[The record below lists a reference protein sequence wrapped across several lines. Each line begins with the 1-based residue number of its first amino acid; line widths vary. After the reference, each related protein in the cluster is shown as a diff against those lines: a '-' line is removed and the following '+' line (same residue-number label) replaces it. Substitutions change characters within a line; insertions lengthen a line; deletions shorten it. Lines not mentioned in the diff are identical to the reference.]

1 MKARIIKNKSGEFV
15 PVLTHKDFFGK
26 ETKYVNAKDYI
37 SDTERS
43 KNREKRQRE
52 RIEKRIRQREI
63 DEERRAKEARR
74 AAFDAWWEEKQQ
86 CEKWGCTPPE
96 RPNLWN

>member
-1 MKARIIKNKSGEFV
+1 MRTRITKNKSGEFV
-15 PVLTHKDFFGK
+15 PVLTRKDFFGK
-26 ETKYVNAKDYI
+26 TIHAIDCRNEYSAADKARMTEAKRVRRMQEI
-37 SDTERS
+37 V
-43 KNREKRQRE
+43 
-52 RIEKRIRQREI
+52 RQREI

-86 CEKWGCTPPE
+86 CEKWDCTPPE